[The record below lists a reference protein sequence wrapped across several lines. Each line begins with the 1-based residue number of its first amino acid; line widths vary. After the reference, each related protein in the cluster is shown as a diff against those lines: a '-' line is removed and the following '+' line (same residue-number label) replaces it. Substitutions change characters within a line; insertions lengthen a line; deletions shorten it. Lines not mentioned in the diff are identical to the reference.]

1 MSTEI
6 GIETT
11 SEIAFITGITLCSSN
26 SAEVFDVFR
35 YVIDGRVDSPPI
47 SNMWQPSFSN
57 SKAFSTAKSI
67 LKLIP
72 SPENE
77 SGVRLIMPIT

>member
-26 SAEVFDVFR
+26 SAEVLDVFR
-35 YVIDGRVDSPPI
+35 YVIDGRVD
-47 SNMWQPSFSN
+47 
-57 SKAFSTAKSI
+57 
-67 LKLIP
+67 
-72 SPENE
+72 
-77 SGVRLIMPIT
+77 